1 MADEPIFTTIRVDQL
16 PPQAIT
22 ASSAI
27 PHALGT
33 TLYKGLISEIIA
45 LLPQSVSY
53 RPYEVKQ
60 LNVTD
65 LYITQN
71 FTLDGTASSGL
82 GKSDGL
88 WSGWAI
94 MNGNNGTTNMDGAIA
109 LGYGVN
115 NNSMRAQIGEDQK
128 LVNVPTSG
136 FQTGSTVAGAPSG
149 RLIVSSGL
157 SGSLDSIRK
166 VGDLIPQL
174 SFSVR
179 QKSYVQLFIMK
190 LP

>member
-1 MADEPIFTTIRVDQL
+1 MADEPILTTIRVDQL

-22 ASSAI
+22 LSSAI

-71 FTLDGTASSGL
+71 FTLDGTASSGI

-88 WSGWAI
+88 WAGWAI

-109 LGYGVN
+109 LGYWLRRYGV
-115 NNSMRAQIGEDQK
+115 SFIPKLSRIYHSTSIIDQRS
-128 LVNVPTSG
+128 V
-136 FQTGSTVAGAPSG
+136 
-149 RLIVSSGL
+149 GL
-157 SGSLDSIRK
+157 NIYR
-166 VGDLIPQL
+166 
-174 SFSVR
+174 
-179 QKSYVQLFIMK
+179 
-190 LP
+190 